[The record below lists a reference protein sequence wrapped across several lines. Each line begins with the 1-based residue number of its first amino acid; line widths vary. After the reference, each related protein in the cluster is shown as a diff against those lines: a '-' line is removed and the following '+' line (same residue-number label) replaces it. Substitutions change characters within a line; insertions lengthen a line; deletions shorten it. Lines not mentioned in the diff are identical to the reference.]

1 LPDEDV
7 EMVDETEPT
16 YTLPEQA
23 ATFDQRL
30 LHPDRSNMMMII

>member
-7 EMVDETEPT
+7 EMVDENEPM
-16 YTLPEQA
+16 YVLPEQA

-30 LHPDRSNMMMII
+30 L